1 MANAPVRSEVVDLA
15 GDPPLVA
22 VHTAVNTKA
31 PTKAFTEASSEASTG
46 VVKVD

>member
-1 MANAPVRSEVVDLA
+1 MANAPADVVDLV
-15 GDPPLVA
+15 GDSPLVA

-46 VVKVD
+46 VVKVDR